1 MSEPGGKWVPEGG
14 WEKVGDWTDDYD
26 EHPDL
31 GVDDSDEPG
40 SAMRKCQNCAEAE
53 HDICWDTNPD
63 RDCPCCLDTWF
74 GGIFASGNRPGGL

>member
-31 GVDDSDEPG
+31 GVDDSDEPTRPG
-40 SAMRKCQNCAEAE
+40 VERGQELLNRDFLPGHGGAEA
-53 HDICWDTNPD
+53 
-63 RDCPCCLDTWF
+63 
-74 GGIFASGNRPGGL
+74 